1 VLPHDQLG
9 DGPTVLLLHAGIANR
24 AMWAEHLEPL
34 AAAGYR
40 AVAVDL
46 PGFGEAHARSP
57 VAHWEEVAAT
67 IEALGVERAAL
78 VGNSFGAAVA
88 LRVAAVHPGRVASL
102 TLFSAPDVPEPEP
115 SPELQVIWDAV
126 DRAEQAGDHEA
137 MVEEIVAG
145 WVRPAALATVGPRIA
160 AMQRANLRGRGAG
173 EVEFAED
180 PLEVHPGRIAA
191 IECPVLLAA
200 GEEDLPDFKDAVDGL
215 AAHIPTATTQLI
227 PDCGHLAPLEAP
239 AESLR
244 LILETLGR

>member
-24 AMWAEHLEPL
+24 QMWRDHLEPL

-67 IEALGVERAAL
+67 IEALEVPDVAV
-78 VGNSFGAAVA
+78 VGSSFGAAVA
-88 LRVAAVHPGRVASL
+88 LRVAAVYPELVTSL
-102 TLFSAPDVPEPEP
+102 TLFSANDVPEAEP
-115 SPELQVIWDAV
+115 SPELQAIWDAV
-126 DRAEQAGDHEA
+126 DRAEADGDAERVIEA
-137 MVEEIVAG
+137 IVAG
-145 WVRPAALATVGPRIA
+145 WVRPQAQATVGPQIA
-160 AMQRANLRGRGAG
+160 AMQLANQRGHRST

-180 PLEVHPGRIAA
+180 PLEVHPARVAT
-191 IECPVLLAA
+191 IECPALLAA
-200 GEEDLPDFKDAVDGL
+200 GEEDLPDFRDAAEAL
-215 AAHIPTATTQLI
+215 AARLPAAAGMLI
-227 PDCGHLAPLEAP
+227 PGCGHLAPLEAP

-244 LILETLGR
+244 LILETLRR